1 MQQKAPVRVGISG
14 SYGGMNLGD
23 EAILHS
29 IITQLR
35 RSLKT
40 EITVFTR
47 DCKDTLMRHRVE
59 HAVHSQNMSRPE
71 IVSEIESLDVLIV
84 GGGGLLYD
92 ARARA
97 HLREASVAV
106 DRGVPVMIYAVGAGP
121 LKDSSVQDFIRSV
134 LERVDC
140 LTVRDKRTCQLL
152 EDSGLKRQIQIT
164 ADPAL
169 LLEPETVDMV
179 SLHREGITGKKKI
192 IGMSVREPGVAAPDI
207 QEGHYHALLANAAD
221 FLIERFDA
229 DILFI
234 PMEPGVFD
242 LQHAHA
248 VISRMLRPQRASV
261 LQGLY
266 SSGQLLTV
274 ISNLEF
280 AVGMRLHFL
289 IFAAIM
295 GIPFVALP
303 YSPKVAGFLDD
314 MQIEMPPLNLVNV
327 GRLTAY
333 IDKAWDQKKELK
345 KQIRTMLPIIQKRA
359 TENNSIL
366 VELLNRK
373 KA

>member
-1 MQQKAPVRVGISG
+1 
-14 SYGGMNLGD
+14 
-23 EAILHS
+23 
-29 IITQLR
+29 
-35 RSLKT
+35 
-40 EITVFTR
+40 
-47 DCKDTLMRHRVE
+47 
-59 HAVHSQNMSRPE
+59 
-71 IVSEIESLDVLIV
+71 
-84 GGGGLLYD
+84 
-92 ARARA
+92 
-97 HLREASVAV
+97 
-106 DRGVPVMIYAVGAGP
+106 
-121 LKDSSVQDFIRSV
+121 
-134 LERVDC
+134 
-140 LTVRDKRTCQLL
+140 
-152 EDSGLKRQIQIT
+152 
-164 ADPAL
+164 
-169 LLEPETVDMV
+169 
-179 SLHREGITGKKKI
+179 
-192 IGMSVREPGVAAPDI
+192 MSVREPGVAAPDI
-207 QEGHYHALLANAAD
+207 QEGHYHTLLANAAD

-242 LQHAHA
+242 LQQAHA

-266 SSGQLLTV
+266 SSGQLLTI

-303 YSPKVAGFLDD
+303 YSPKVTGFLDD

-333 IDKAWDQKKELK
+333 IDKAWDQKKELQ

-373 KA
+373 KT